1 MFEFPEQTIKNLQAA
16 FSMFLRSKIFIFE
29 PLTSSIPLT
38 TQDIKLSV
46 FKLVFLS
53 VNLNLSNDI
62 INFQNINE
70 NNQN

>member
-1 MFEFPEQTIKNLQAA
+1 QTIKNLQAA

-29 PLTSSIPLT
+29 PLTSSIALT
-38 TQDIKLSV
+38 IQDIKLSV

-53 VNLNLSNDI
+53 VNLNFSNDI
-62 INFQNINE
+62 IKFKNINE